1 MNRYIADRTNEAE
14 IRPEEQSENAESCQE
29 SLWNEMQLK
38 GPHKEEQTQEQNKKE
53 WASSVGLCQR
63 RKRSELTHSFLLC
76 SCVYFCLC
84 GPFNRISFHKFSR
97 QLSHFSLCSSG
108 LNSASSVLSTI
119 CLFMKVPLSPDVIPS
134 GCPGSKHH
142 LTN

>member
-63 RKRSELTHSFLLC
+63 RKPQHPHHVKGKHAGTRFNPLFL
-76 SCVYFCLC
+76 
-84 GPFNRISFHKFSR
+84 R
-97 QLSHFSLCSSG
+97 
-108 LNSASSVLSTI
+108 
-119 CLFMKVPLSPDVIPS
+119 
-134 GCPGSKHH
+134 
-142 LTN
+142 